1 MTSPKNHFKEVSLSL
16 YIYNIDV
23 RTHPKFNSS
32 PLKNGGN
39 GRRSF
44 PFEALQIYIH
54 IQWISPFLRMSSKPV
69 GHGFKSLRIWRI
81 AVWHHVCVSW
91 MEKMGTAS
99 AEDSRPKCCDHPSG
113 HGLRKELRM
122 KWGCKWRFLKSLVG
136 RENTAA
142 DGIWHD
148 IAAKGLHIFLNE
160 DCLVLSPNQK
170 FSEFYNFGSVHTC

>member
-1 MTSPKNHFKEVSLSL
+1 MYDITKKPLQRSL

-23 RTHPKFNSS
+23 RTHPKFNSP

-54 IQWISPFLRMSSKPV
+54 DIQWLSPFLRMSFFLPV

-91 MEKMGTAS
+91 MEKMGF
-99 AEDSRPKCCDHPSG
+99 PPGGSG
-113 HGLRKELRM
+113 ENPQLEIKDLNVVIILVVTDFARS
-122 KWGCKWRFLKSLVG
+122 WGWSGDEVAIFNSLVG
-136 RENTAA
+136 RENKLQMAY
-142 DGIWHD
+142 GMILLQ
-148 IAAKGLHIFLNE
+148 KGFT
-160 DCLVLSPNQK
+160 
-170 FSEFYNFGSVHTC
+170 FS